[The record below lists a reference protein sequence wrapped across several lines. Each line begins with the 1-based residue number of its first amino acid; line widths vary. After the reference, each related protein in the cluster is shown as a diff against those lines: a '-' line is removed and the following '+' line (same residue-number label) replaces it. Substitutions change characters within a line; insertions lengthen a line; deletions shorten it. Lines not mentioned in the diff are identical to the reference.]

1 MNKKIG
7 KRIRKKERKKRLSQE
22 AMADKLNIS
31 RSAYSRIELGT
42 TTAWVH
48 HIENICETLN
58 LQPEEL
64 LLGKK
69 KIKSMINQKKHN

>member
-7 KRIRKKERKKRLSQE
+7 KRIRKKREKKRLSQE

-42 TTAWVH
+42 TTAWVQAYRKY
-48 HIENICETLN
+48 L
-58 LQPEEL
+58 
-64 LLGKK
+64 
-69 KIKSMINQKKHN
+69 